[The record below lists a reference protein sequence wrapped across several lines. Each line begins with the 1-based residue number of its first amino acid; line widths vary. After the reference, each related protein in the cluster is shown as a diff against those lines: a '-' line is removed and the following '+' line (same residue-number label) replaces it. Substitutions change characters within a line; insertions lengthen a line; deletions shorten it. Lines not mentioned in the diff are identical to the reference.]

1 MKYPT
6 PILRTVLS
14 AAAFLALPASAQEG
28 FAWAYRS
35 NNNLV
40 WSETAHWVDVN
51 NTGSP
56 MNRLPTENDNVYVW
70 AGTLESSANT
80 LVVASGE
87 TALTK
92 DFSLGYVKA
101 DNTTGASKRVFFA
114 IADGGCMTNAGVV
127 TLGKIDGATSGRS
140 VGGRATVRSGGS
152 WTAKS
157 DVVVGGGFVD
167 WSRLAIEQGGTMTQ
181 TSGNFL
187 VADAANGSTRY
198 SGAVTNDGTL
208 AVNDLYV
215 GNRGIGSVGNSGTMS
230 VNNLRIGQSG
240 SGTLENTGDLAI
252 AARFNLALTAGS
264 SGSFIHGGGTISH
277 TGAASYPIRIGY
289 LGTGRFEVAAPLAFA
304 SEMMVVGGENGSVG
318 TLAVGDAL
326 SGVRILKLGENAGAS
341 GTLLLDGGSVTFNA
355 TTAATTSDSG
365 HCLWVGSLD
374 ASGNQAG
381 TGEIR
386 GYGKLGRTEADSDA
400 KHARLRNNGRIVADG
415 GDLDLGLFRLVG
427 LPGVDAN
434 PDGLNGWFAVN
445 GGRLIYP
452 RRLPSTSL
460 NHVAVGDYGT
470 FSASNGNPD
479 ISLVNSLQERLF
491 QDGAQRSSD
500 NRTFAMLYAT
510 DRTDIPGTIPCD
522 SLSGDRVLG
531 VWRLGHFTD
540 IDDVG
545 DTPQAPWAAFDTVSV
560 RIRFDDAGIDWTSE
574 SVMLFRYDGTEWRRV
589 GKATEGVHVGT
600 SEPQPRYDSETD
612 NWNIG
617 WYAVVCKKTQPFV
630 LVVR

>member
-14 AAAFLALPASAQEG
+14 AAATLAAVAVSASG
-28 FAWAYRS
+28 DNFAWGS
-35 NNNLV
+35 KTGQFV
-40 WSETAHWVDVN
+40 WSSVGNWL
-51 NTGSP
+51 S
-56 MNRLPTENDNVYVW
+56 
-70 AGTLESSANT
+70 
-80 LVVASGE
+80 
-87 TALTK
+87 
-92 DFSLGYVKA
+92 A
-101 DNTTGASKRVFFA
+101 DNTSVAMGRLPAETDDVFLWAGGLSSAPLVVRNGEVALTRNFTVSYVKNSSTGNTRDILFEIGA
-114 IADGGCMTNAGVV
+114 GGVMTNAGAVV
-127 TLGKIDGATSGRS
+127 LGDIASGVSSGRAVS
-140 VGGRATVRSGGS
+140 GSATVRSGGA
-152 WTAKS
+152 WTVNGAVTVGNGLTPSANNAKTS
-157 DVVVGGGFVD
+157 RIVV
-167 WSRLAIEQGGTMTQ
+167 EQGGSMEQ
-181 TSGNFL
+181 TTGEFQI
-187 VADAANGSTRY
+187 ANYAGYAGT
-198 SGAVTNDGTL
+198 VTNAGTL
-208 AVNDLYV
+208 AAYDL
-215 GNRGIGSVGNSGTMS
+215 SVGSSGNGTMENSGEL
-230 VNNLRIGQSG
+230 VVANK
-240 SGTLENTGDLAI
+240 
-252 AARFNLALTAGS
+252 FNVGRRAGS
-264 SGSFIHGGGTISH
+264 SGVFVHRGGTIAH
-277 TGAASYPIRIGY
+277 TGAGSQPIRVGY
-289 LGTGRFEVAAPLAFA
+289 LSSGRFEVAAPLAFA
-304 SEMMVVGGENGSVG
+304 SEMMVVGNENGGVG

-355 TTAATTSDSG
+355 TTAVTTSDSG

-386 GYGKLGRTEADSDA
+386 GHGKFGRTEVDSDA

-460 NHVAVGDYGT
+460 DHVAVGDYGT

-479 ISLVNSLQERLF
+479 ISLVNSLQVRLF
-491 QDGAQRSSD
+491 QNGAQRSSN

-522 SLSGDRVLG
+522 SQSGDRVLG

-545 DTPQAPWAAFDTVSV
+545 DAPQTPWAAFDTVSV

-617 WYAVVCKKTQPFV
+617 WYAVVCKKIQPFV